1 LNLRKQNQHKRSAK
15 DSFREEDA
23 FTVKQ
28 AFLKALALLG
38 MFAICITDGA
48 AEQVPRFKSSG
59 FLQSLDLFADQSATL
74 QGDDQKPD
82 RLKIDFAFRGEQMKE
97 EPGFLYLRDESSDQ
111 TGDIAPLQSASH
123 ARPSTSFTPR
133 LSALGGLDRGVDPN
147 GRARTLSSFTPRYA
161 GSEMSLSFAPREN
174 SAPREQIR
182 LKINSEY
189 LLEQSPG
196 YLAAGS
202 GHFGSGAALSP
213 YDRESINMGMSVGYL
228 GFIIG
233 ASMTR
238 ESGGLLQDV
247 DGFNIGFGY
256 AWSAFTTQLSVGEY
270 HLSGDVPGFE
280 TGYDRYH
287 KLELGAAYAVSE
299 RLRVSGGV
307 RLFDYGARFSI
318 NSDSAE
324 RSGLLYLGTRF
335 NF

>member
-1 LNLRKQNQHKRSAK
+1 
-15 DSFREEDA
+15 
-23 FTVKQ
+23 
-28 AFLKALALLG
+28 
-38 MFAICITDGA
+38 
-48 AEQVPRFKSSG
+48 
-59 FLQSLDLFADQSATL
+59 
-74 QGDDQKPD
+74 
-82 RLKIDFAFRGEQMKE
+82 
-97 EPGFLYLRDESSDQ
+97 
-111 TGDIAPLQSASH
+111 
-123 ARPSTSFTPR
+123 
-133 LSALGGLDRGVDPN
+133 
-147 GRARTLSSFTPRYA
+147 
-161 GSEMSLSFAPREN
+161 
-174 SAPREQIR
+174 
-182 LKINSEY
+182 
-189 LLEQSPG
+189 
-196 YLAAGS
+196 
-202 GHFGSGAALSP
+202 
-213 YDRESINMGMSVGYL
+213 MGMSVGYL